1 MWKRTKRTS
10 RNRSHWNSSIN
21 ELNRLDK
28 AKEKIANI
36 RWIMEKARE
45 FQKNIYF
52 CYAKA
57 FDCVDYNKLWK
68 ILIIALH
75 QNRCFWWSPSSLNF
89 LTFCFKLRRALLV
102 LSHSLGK
109 VLRFALELMLGY
121 WLVSECHVALDTKLW
136 IGVTICLGGLFN
148 FLLSFPDDSMSKE
161 STCNTGD
168 TVWLPGSGRSPGERY
183 GNPLLYSCLENPMG
197 RGAFWATVHGVT
209 KWSDRT

>member
-1 MWKRTKRTS
+1 
-10 RNRSHWNSSIN
+10 
-21 ELNRLDK
+21 
-28 AKEKIANI
+28 
-36 RWIMEKARE
+36 MEKARE
-45 FQKNIYF
+45 FQKNIYLLYWL
-52 CYAKA
+52 CQSL
-57 FDCVDYNKLWK
+57 DCVDYNKLWK

-89 LTFCFKLRRALLV
+89 LTFYFKLRRALLV

-183 GNPLLYSCLENPMG
+183 GNPLLYSCLENSMDGGAWGGLQSMG
-197 RGAFWATVHGVT
+197 SQNGRIGL
-209 KWSDRT
+209 SD

>member
-1 MWKRTKRTS
+1 MFK
-10 RNRSHWNSSIN
+10 
-21 ELNRLDK
+21 LVL
-28 AKEKIANI
+28 
-36 RWIMEKARE
+36 EKAE
-45 FQKNIYF
+45 EPEIKLTTSAGSWKKQESSKKTSICFID
-52 CYAKA
+52 YAKA

-109 VLRFALELMLGY
+109 VLRFALELMLGF

-136 IGVTICLGGLFN
+136 VGVTICLGGLFN

-161 STCNTGD
+161 STCNAGD
-168 TVWLPGSGRSPGERY
+168 TVWLPGLGRSPGERY